1 MVAPWGHLFLKEGS
15 FGLVEALRG
24 GILGAQGGPKEES
37 REASASLERI
47 WVPPKGSNFS
57 PGAPMGAPKSP
68 KMFKRPFLIT
78 SICVYDN
85 ISFSLRIC
93 RFLRSR
99 RVPLD
104 ARFPSKRAFDQR
116 ESISTRPKAS
126 SEGRRV
132 ALEDRDRA
140 KR

>member
-1 MVAPWGHLFLKEGS
+1 MAPWGHLFLKEGS

-68 KMFKRPFLIT
+68 KMFKRPSLIT

-85 ISFSLRIC
+85 ISF
-93 RFLRSR
+93 FLENMQVSE
-99 RVPLD
+99 VQEG
-104 ARFPSKRAFDQR
+104 PSG
-116 ESISTRPKAS
+116 RPIPFE
-126 SEGRRV
+126 EGF
-132 ALEDRDRA
+132 
-140 KR
+140 